1 VSAAKEEAGE
11 KAKEAVAG
19 DEAKAGDK
27 AGTET
32 KPPVDEA
39 VKKKAKKA
47 IEGC

>member
-1 VSAAKEEAGE
+1 VSAAKEEVEE
-11 KAKEAVAG
+11 KAKEAVVG
-19 DEAKAGDK
+19 DEAKAVDK